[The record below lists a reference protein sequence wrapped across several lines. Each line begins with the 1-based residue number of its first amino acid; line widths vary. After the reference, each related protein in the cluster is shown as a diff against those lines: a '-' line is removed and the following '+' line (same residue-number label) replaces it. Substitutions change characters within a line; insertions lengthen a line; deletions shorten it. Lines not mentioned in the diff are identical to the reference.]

1 MSAAGHDWRTPLR
14 RVRGLGSAR
23 AGTRHFWHQR
33 LTSVAGVVLAAAF
46 IVVVFSVLGRNHA
59 AAVQILGSPIVS
71 VVMLLF
77 VFNMTY
83 HMWLGMQVIVED
95 YVHHE
100 LGKVLLIMGNT
111 FFCIVV
117 GFACAYALMK
127 LGFGV

>member
-1 MSAAGHDWRTPLR
+1 MRTPMS

-23 AGTRHFWHQR
+23 SGTRHFWHQR
-33 LTSVAGVVLAAAF
+33 LTSVAGVLLTIAF
-46 IVVVFSVLGRNHA
+46 ILVVFSILGRNHA

-95 YVHHE
+95 YVHQE
-100 LGKVLLIMGNT
+100 LAKVLLLMANT
-111 FFCIVV
+111 FFCVVV
-117 GFACAYALMK
+117 GFACAFALMK
-127 LGFGV
+127 LSFGV